1 MNFDYIENNFRYIYT
16 VTENLMENLQAII
29 KVSVMWFMTLYRKYP
44 YSHI

>member
-16 VTENLMENLQAII
+16 VIENLMENLQTIM
-29 KVSVMWFMTLYRKYP
+29 KVSVMWFMTLYRKYQ

>member
-29 KVSVMWFMTLYRKYP
+29 KVSVMWFMTLYRKYQ